1 MLSEEAIKTIR
12 NAVKFKYDEHVSRL
26 LAIPE
31 KHLNKIVPNQG
42 VPIVEMLQGH
52 NADTAEEI
60 RRYGEVLQSEL
71 AKMIEKLGLNDFT
84 EEDKGLILQ
93 LMEDYC
99 SPDIYKK
106 RFKIMLDSIE
116 RKIKSYGM
124 AFDIINYRADIP
136 KSSCAV
142 DSENSIRKIKAII
155 SNELNC
161 HIVRNQS
168 NSCPKINTGLAEEMN
183 KIAQE
188 DRIQNQQ
195 IALSMG
201 ERTFDM
207 EKLSLMKG
215 FITAFTNKNIAV
227 VNMDK
232 EIGYLLAEGSGFLSP
247 EKYKEVCQKN
257 VDRLNERTSGVSWR
271 FTPGNEIYRFTVNI
285 YSRDANRTIA
295 KVGITLQ
302 VLGNQPIKSHEL
314 PPFMLTAM
322 YEELWREL
330 EKSLFIQRE
339 TK

>member
-1 MLSEEAIKTIR
+1 
-12 NAVKFKYDEHVSRL
+12 
-26 LAIPE
+26 
-31 KHLNKIVPNQG
+31 
-42 VPIVEMLQGH
+42 
-52 NADTAEEI
+52 
-60 RRYGEVLQSEL
+60 
-71 AKMIEKLGLNDFT
+71 
-84 EEDKGLILQ
+84 
-93 LMEDYC
+93 
-99 SPDIYKK
+99 
-106 RFKIMLDSIE
+106 
-116 RKIKSYGM
+116 
-124 AFDIINYRADIP
+124 
-136 KSSCAV
+136 
-142 DSENSIRKIKAII
+142 
-155 SNELNC
+155 
-161 HIVRNQS
+161 
-168 NSCPKINTGLAEEMN
+168 
-183 KIAQE
+183 
-188 DRIQNQQ
+188 
-195 IALSMG
+195 
-201 ERTFDM
+201 M